1 MLRLKQTIDNFPKK
15 WYIIITE
22 GENKTPKKLKGQP
35 KSKKRRKVQAMT
47 KREFLNDIIS
57 GNISED
63 TIAHAAAELEK
74 LDATNAKRREN
85 PKPTK
90 ESIAAA
96 ERREQALN
104 WLKSNEGEFDLA
116 AIAEGT
122 GLTTGQVPAAL
133 KSAVA
138 DGVVAKSTVK
148 VDSKRTKTV
157 YKYIGA

>member
-1 MLRLKQTIDNFPKK
+1 
-15 WYIIITE
+15 
-22 GENKTPKKLKGQP
+22 
-35 KSKKRRKVQAMT
+35 MT